1 MERNLEELKAHL
13 IENDAEYR
21 RLASEHA
28 QHKKRVEEL
37 ESRPFLSEDEKLEE
51 VRLKKQKLRLKDQM
65 ADIENRY
72 RTQNAV

>member
-28 QHKKRVEEL
+28 QHKKR
-37 ESRPFLSEDEKLEE
+37 
-51 VRLKKQKLRLKDQM
+51 
-65 ADIENRY
+65 
-72 RTQNAV
+72 